1 MVKNIGIKPEVSVI
15 MSVYNGAD
23 YIDAAIKSILS
34 QTFKNFEFIIVNDGS
49 TDDSLARIKSYN
61 DKRITLI
68 DQDNM
73 GLVLS
78 LNRAID
84 ISKAKIIARQDA
96 DDLSEKDRLEKE
108 FKILNESPEVV
119 LLGSSITTIDESSK
133 IMNVHKVLL
142 NDAELKQE
150 LLFRSPFAHGSVM
163 FRKTTFISSGG
174 YIESDWPA
182 EDYGL
187 WLRMSKYGKFINIDS
202 PLYKYRENT
211 SGISA
216 KNQNSQIRAK
226 ERIQNTAWMQRKKLI
241 NNLIHTNN
249 YLNLEMGEF
258 RIERITSNLL
268 DSLGKSFSTLK
279 LLTSCKIVKI
289 IVMDK
294 NLFRK
299 STRILLSKLK

>member
-150 LLFRSPFAHGSVM
+150 LLIRSPFAHGSVM